1 MEWITTRPIAHRGLH
16 QGTAVPENSLAAFE
30 RAIAARHPIELDV
43 QLLADGHLAVF
54 HDRDLKR
61 LTGHKGRITDQPLA
75 TLSQFRLYDTDQ
87 RIPSLAE
94 TLACIDGRVP
104 LLIEIKNEKK
114 VGPPEQALVKTL
126 AGYRGEF
133 AVQSFNPRSL
143 QWFRRYAP
151 AIVRGQLASKPQK
164 FLRSSLLLAWASAPH
179 FIAYNVK
186 ALPTLPTTLARHHFN
201 RPLLA
206 WTVRS
211 QADLERAIQHA
222 DNYIFD
228 PFEYPPG
235 PHAQ

>member
-1 MEWITTRPIAHRGLH
+1 MAWITAQPIAHRGLH
-16 QGTAVPENSLAAFE
+16 QGAVVPENSLAAFE
-30 RAIAARHPIELDV
+30 AAIAAHHPIELDV

-61 LTGHKGRITDQPLA
+61 LTGQKKRIADQTLA
-75 TLSQFRLYDTDQ
+75 TLKQYRLYATDQ
-87 RIPSLAE
+87 SIPLLAE
-94 TLACIDGRVP
+94 VLALVNGQVP

-143 QWFRRYAP
+143 QWFKRYAP
-151 AIVRGQLASKPQK
+151 DIPRGQLASKPQQ
-164 FLRSSLLLAWASAPH
+164 FLRSHLLLTWASAPH
-179 FIAYNVK
+179 FISYNVK
-186 ALPTLPTTLARHHFN
+186 ALPTLPTTLARRYFQL
-201 RPLLA
+201 PLLA

-211 QADLERAIQHA
+211 QTDCDRAIMHA

-228 PFEYPPG
+228 RF
-235 PHAQ
+235 

>member
-30 RAIAARHPIELDV
+30 AAIAAQHPIELDV

-61 LTGHKGRITDQPLA
+61 LTGLKGRIADQ
-75 TLSQFRLYDTDQ
+75 TLTSLNQFHLYNTEQ
-87 RIPSLAE
+87 TIPSLAE
-94 TLACIDGRVP
+94 TLSYIAGQVP
-104 LLIEIKNEKK
+104 VLIEIKNEKK
-114 VGPPEQALVKTL
+114 VGPPEQALIKTL

-143 QWFRRYAP
+143 QWFKRQAP
-151 AIVRGQLASKPQK
+151 EIIRGQLASKPQK
-164 FLRSSLLLAWASAPH
+164 FLRSHLLLTWASQPH

-186 ALPTLPTTLARHHFN
+186 ALPTLSTTLARRRFN

-211 QADLERAIQHA
+211 QADYEKATQHA

-228 PFEYPPG
+228 RFCS
-235 PHAQ
+235 HSQSD